1 MSSVDVVIPCYNY
14 SRYLPGCVQSII
26 SQEGVSLR
34 VLIIDDASS
43 DDTPNVGRALASS
56 NPCIEFRRHEK
67 NKGHIQTYNE
77 GLLEWSTA
85 DYAVLISADD
95 LLTPGC
101 LSRAVGIMNAD
112 ESIGMVYGRPFYFQ
126 TDNDLPTVNKRLE
139 CRYTHWSGAAW
150 LEGRCRAGH
159 NVISSPEVVVRG
171 RVQRA
176 VGGYRPELPHAG
188 DLEMWLR
195 IAAVSNI
202 AYVRGVPQAFYRVH
216 QGSMFRTTYK
226 GYLVDLKQRKCA
238 FNMFFAKHQH
248 MIADADRLNDLSN
261 RALAREALWSA
272 YRAYDRDEVKEAEAE
287 ELAEFAEA
295 TYRDTSSLSE
305 YAALRRRRRLGARF
319 CHRTQVFAGTAA
331 VKRARKW
338 LLQQRWKREGV

>member
-1 MSSVDVVIPCYNY
+1 MNSVDVVIPCYNY
-14 SRYLPGCVQSII
+14 SRYLPGCVKSIL

-43 DDTPNVGRALASS
+43 DDTPNIGRALAAS

-101 LSRAVGIMNAD
+101 LSRAVSVMNAD
-112 ESIGMVYGRPFYFQ
+112 ESVGMVYGRPFYFQ
-126 TDNDLPTVNKRLE
+126 TDNDLPAVNTQRE
-139 CRYTHWSGAAW
+139 CRYTHWSGAEW

-159 NVISSPEVVVRG
+159 NVSPLPRWWFVDGSSVALADTVPSSHM
-171 RVQRA
+171 
-176 VGGYRPELPHAG
+176 PG

-216 QGSMFRTTYK
+216 QASMFRTTYK

-238 FNMFFAKHQH
+238 FDMFFAEHLYT
-248 MIADADRLNDLSN
+248 ITDADRLNDLSN

-272 YRAYDRDEVKEAEAE
+272 YRAYDRDEVKEAA
-287 ELAEFAEA
+287 
-295 TYRDTSSLSE
+295 S
-305 YAALRRRRRLGARF
+305 RRIG
-319 CHRTQVFAGTAA
+319 
-331 VKRARKW
+331 
-338 LLQQRWKREGV
+338 

>member
-1 MSSVDVVIPCYNY
+1 MNSVDVVIPCYNY
-14 SRYLPGCVQSII
+14 SRYLSGCVKSVL
-26 SQEGVSLR
+26 SQQGVSLR

-43 DDTPNVGRALASS
+43 DDTAGVGRRLAAS
-56 NPCIEFRRHEK
+56 NPCVEFRRHEK
-67 NKGHIQTYNE
+67 NKGHIHTYNE

-95 LLTPGC
+95 LLSPGC
-101 LSRAVGIMNAD
+101 LSRAVNIMNAD
-112 ESIGMVYGRPFYFQ
+112 DSVGMVYGRSYYFQ
-126 TDNDLPTVNKRLE
+126 TDNELPRIRSAHK
-139 CRYTHWSGAAW
+139 CRYTRWSGADW

-171 RVQRA
+171 RVQRS

-195 IAAVSNI
+195 FAAVSNI

-216 QGSMFRTTYK
+216 QASMFRTTYK
-226 GYLVDLKQRKCA
+226 GYLVDLKQRKSA
-238 FNMFFAKHQH
+238 FDEFFRKHHQT
-248 MIADADRLNDLSN
+248 ITDAGRLNDLSN

-272 YRAYDRDEVKEAEAE
+272 CRAYDRDEVKEAEAD
-287 ELAEFAEA
+287 ELVEFAEG
-295 TYRDTSSLSE
+295 TYQASSSLSE
-305 YAALRRRRRLGARF
+305 YAALRRRQRLGARV
-319 CHRTQVFAGTAA
+319 CHRTQLFAGTAA
-331 VKRARKW
+331 VRRAHKW